1 MIKLGV
7 VCCEL
12 GAAGCSFIEKLNWFQ
27 WLDHF
32 RHFLGM
38 IIELYNTLKLQ
49 SIGGSDCH
57 IIEHVKS
64 AVTEFINPIQTIDD
78 MIREIKKGNCRGVYI

>member
-1 MIKLGV
+1 
-7 VCCEL
+7 
-12 GAAGCSFIEKLNWFQ
+12 
-27 WLDHF
+27 
-32 RHFLGM
+32 M